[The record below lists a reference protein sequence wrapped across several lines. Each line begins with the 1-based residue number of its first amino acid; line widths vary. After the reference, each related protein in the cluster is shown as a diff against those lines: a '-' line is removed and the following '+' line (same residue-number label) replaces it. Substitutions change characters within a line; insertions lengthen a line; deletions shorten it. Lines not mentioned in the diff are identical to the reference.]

1 MICKHN
7 YSFYKAE
14 GGLRMGYENIT
25 VERNGRLAIVSL
37 NRSQSMNAMDEI
49 MMNELANC
57 FEALQNDSTIQVLM
71 LKGSGKVFSA
81 GGDIKAMLGNGVEG
95 NIEIE
100 SIMLDISRMV
110 KAFYSLPMVTI
121 AAVHGAAAGLGFSLA
136 LAADIIIAEEDSK
149 LAMNFIGI
157 GLIPDGAGHFFMKE
171 RLGVPKA
178 KQMIWAG
185 EVINGDVAK
194 KLGLVDEV
202 VESGT
207 AVEQAGQLAQKL
219 LHSPLA
225 AMIETKKILHTQK
238 QAELNEILKMESETQ
253 TRMRKTAD
261 HLEGIKAFVEK
272 RSANFEGK

>member
-1 MICKHN
+1 
-7 YSFYKAE
+7 
-14 GGLRMGYENIT
+14 MGYENIT

-37 NRSQSMNAMDEI
+37 NRAQSMNAMDGI

-57 FEALQNDSTIQVLM
+57 FEALQTDPTIQVLI

-81 GGDIKAMLGNGVEG
+81 GGDIKAMLGTDGEG
-95 NIEIE
+95 NFEIDA
-100 SIMLDISRMV
+100 IMLDISRMV
-110 KAFYSLPMVTI
+110 KAFYSLPMITI

-185 EVINGDVAK
+185 EVLNGHAAK

-219 LHSPLA
+219 LHSPLV

-238 QAELNEILKMESETQ
+238 QVELNDILKMESETQ

-272 RSANFEGK
+272 RPANFEGK